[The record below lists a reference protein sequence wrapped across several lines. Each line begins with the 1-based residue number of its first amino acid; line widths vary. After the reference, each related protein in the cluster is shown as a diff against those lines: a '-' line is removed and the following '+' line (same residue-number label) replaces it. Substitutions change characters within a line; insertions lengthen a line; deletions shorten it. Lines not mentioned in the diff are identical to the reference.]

1 MFDPD
6 DLELHSLEIDFL
18 GEVNNN
24 DTGPENA
31 PEEAAAEEVLAND
44 QFQVAA
50 AVPGAPSE
58 ATSAGNSHYRQM
70 TEAAQARA
78 ADVRQRLQAYLK
90 SKTWE
95 PGQVPTST
103 KPKTPQ
109 VLKRSQ

>member
-44 QFQVAA
+44 QFQV
-50 AVPGAPSE
+50 APSE